1 LPLPALLPDH
11 DTLKLQHIL
20 VDPDDVTL
28 VVRTCSLTSSCPKC
42 GRPSLSVHSR
52 YTRTLNDLP
61 WQGRPVKLQLQ
72 TRRFFCRVS
81 ACPRKV
87 FAERIPKL
95 TDAWAR
101 STGRLRDAHRRIGH
115 ALGGESGSRLATH
128 LGMPIT
134 PDTLLRRVKATGPST
149 TPTVRILGVDDW
161 AWRKGQRYGTILC
174 DLEAHRPIDLLPE
187 RSVES
192 LERWLKEHP
201 EIEVVSRDR
210 GDEYIKGAS
219 QGAPQ
224 AIQVADRFHLLTNAR
239 DAIVRVLER
248 HHAQLREST
257 RMVVESQ
264 KAEAVPASSQVPHP
278 ESTELQDRETPLTRS
293 AQRSHD
299 RRARRLERYE
309 RVIELHRQKIPLRA
323 IARRLGMNRS
333 TVRRWL
339 AAGSFP
345 ERAHRRT
352 VRGTDHFS
360 EPLRRL
366 WDQGCHN
373 AAQLTRELKE
383 QGFRGSYHMVRR
395 RVSAWRATGPRARMT
410 GQEESTF
417 RCPSPRRVSWW
428 LLKDRDEL
436 EPEEGFFVETL
447 LGRCSELVRAT
458 ELAREFG
465 EMVRKRLVEKWDEWI
480 ARIEDPATPRELRSF
495 AEGLKKDEK
504 AVRAALSLE
513 WSNGQ
518 VEGQINKLKTLKR
531 QMYGRAGFAL
541 LRSRLLQA
549 G

>member
-1 LPLPALLPDH
+1 LLPDP
-11 DTLKLQHIL
+11 DALRLQHIL

-28 VVRTCSLTSSCPKC
+28 VVQTCRSTSSCPRC
-42 GRPSLSVHSR
+42 GGSSRSIHSR

-72 TRRFFCRVS
+72 TRRFFCRDS
-81 ACPRKV
+81 ACPQKV
-87 FAERIPKL
+87 FAERIPTL
-95 TDAWAR
+95 TDAWSR

-115 ALGGESGSRLATH
+115 ALGGEAGSRLAIP
-128 LGMPIT
+128 LGMPIA
-134 PDTLLRRVKATGPST
+134 PDTLLRRVKADGPGTMPS
-149 TPTVRILGVDDW
+149 VRVLGVDDW

-174 DLEAHRPIDLLPE
+174 DLETHRPVDLLPE

-219 QGAPQ
+219 PGAPQ

-248 HHAQLREST
+248 HHAQLREAT
-257 RMVVESQ
+257 RSVVESQ
-264 KAEAVPASSQVPHP
+264 WAEATPASSETPD
-278 ESTELQDRETPLTRS
+278 SELMEPQDREIPLTQA

-299 RRARRLERYE
+299 RRARRLDRDE
-309 RVIELHRQKIPLRA
+309 RVLELHRQRIPLRS

-333 TVRRWL
+333 TIRRWL

-345 ERAHRRT
+345 ERARRRT
-352 VRGTDHFS
+352 VRGTDSFT
-360 EPLRRL
+360 EQLKRL

-373 AAQLTRELKE
+373 AAPLTRELKTL
-383 QGFRGSYHMVRR
+383 GFRGSYHMVRR
-395 RVSAWRATGPRARMT
+395 CVAGWRRRGPQAAAKAR
-410 GQEESTF
+410 EESRF
-417 RCPSPRRVSWW
+417 LCPSPRRVSWW

-436 EPEEGFFVETL
+436 EPEEDLFVETL
-447 LGRCSELVRAT
+447 LGGCSELKRAVD
-458 ELAREFG
+458 LAREFG
-465 EMVRKRLVEKWDEWI
+465 EMVRNRLASKGDEWI
-480 ARIEDPATPRELRSF
+480 AQIQDPATPREIRSF
-495 AEGLKKDEK
+495 AEGLQKDEQ

-518 VEGQINKLKTLKR
+518 VEGHINKLKTRKR
-531 QMYGRAGFAL
+531 QMSGRAGFAL
-541 LRSRLLQA
+541 LRGRLLQA